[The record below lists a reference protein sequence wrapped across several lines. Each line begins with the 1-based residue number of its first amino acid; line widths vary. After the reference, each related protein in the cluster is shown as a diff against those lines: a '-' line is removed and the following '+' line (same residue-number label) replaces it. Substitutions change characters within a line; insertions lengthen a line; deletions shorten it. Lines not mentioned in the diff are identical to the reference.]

1 MKNIFFFNEFYFR
14 RRDSAPIPHN
24 PALSITPDP
33 SSSLNSINLTTSSI
47 DQLDGPIVYRP
58 SSDLSLVDEHRLQAA
73 KETEIVEVD
82 SDIEDDEDDDDVED
96 VDSDESQEN
105 TYENTSSSSH
115 PKPAQRSAYDVLPP
129 TPPIP
134 QSNPD
139 RSHSRSSTSSSSRL
153 TSTNEQQIIDIDTA
167 LREVLS
173 GIRTVEECHAQCFR
187 SMSSTNT
194 NNNNNNHNHNH
205 QDEHHLPTQHESDA
219 PDLVLNLPISSGLV
233 TPPAT
238 KSIDTNLNENQSS
251 SPDSSPSHHQSIP
264 HNNNNNNNTNG
275 NSLISSTILND
286 SARTSRSNSSSTPT
300 VHFIEK
306 IRPSPEPNHRKKI
319 PPPIMKKPE
328 KTVELLKRLG
338 LQPPNESSCGAT
350 SSSSSSSSTSSSSH
364 VHHQAIPV
372 AGLSKTTDV

>member
-1 MKNIFFFNEFYFR
+1 M
-14 RRDSAPIPHN
+14 
-24 PALSITPDP
+24 SITPDP
-33 SSSLNSINLTTSSI
+33 SSSLNSINLTISST
-47 DQLDGPIVYRP
+47 DQLDAPIVYRP
-58 SSDLSLVDEHRLQAA
+58 SSDLSLVDEHRLQTA

-82 SDIEDDEDDDDVED
+82 SDIEDDEDDVED

-115 PKPAQRSAYDVLPP
+115 PKPAQRSVYDVLPP

-134 QSNPD
+134 QATTD

-187 SMSSTNT
+187 SISS
-194 NNNNNNHNHNH
+194 NNNHP
-205 QDEHHLPTQHESDA
+205 DEHHASTQHESDA
-219 PDLVLNLPISSGLV
+219 PDLVLNLPISSGLI
-233 TPPAT
+233 TPPTT
-238 KSIDTNLNENQSS
+238 KSIDNNLNENQSS
-251 SPDSSPSHHQSIP
+251 SSNSSPIP
-264 HNNNNNNNTNG
+264 NNNSTTV
-275 NSLISSTILND
+275 NSLIPSTIVND
-286 SARTSRSNSSSTPT
+286 SPRTSRSNSASTPT

-306 IRPSPEPNHRKKI
+306 VRPSPEPNHRKKI

-338 LQPPNESSCGAT
+338 LQPPNDSSCGAT
-350 SSSSSSSSTSSSSH
+350 SASSSTSSTSSSSH
-364 VHHQAIPV
+364 VHPQAIPA
-372 AGLSKTTDV
+372 AGSSKTTDV